1 MWRYSRT
8 RAGRPLLLAVTA
20 ILAAAWVS
28 ATAARE
34 LAVDV
39 DDMVEVEIAT
49 IGLSEGTRSP
59 VVLLREPAAREV
71 IPIAIGTAEARAIMS
86 VLQDVQYPRPMTHD
100 LLGDVLGAVD
110 ARLERVFVD
119 DLVDNVFLG
128 MLELRVPG
136 RDDPVRV
143 DSRPSDA
150 IALALRTGASIHVAP
165 KVLEAARTIDFQGLE
180 DDQVV
185 NAVGITVMA
194 ANDDLRDA
202 LELPDRPGVLV
213 SGAAGPAAEA
223 GMRPGALIVAVNGE
237 TPESPMDFLELIRGT
252 PADEDARIAY
262 WQDGETHDVEVS
274 TDVPEPRR
282 GGRDREREP
291 GVPL

>member
-1 MWRYSRT
+1 MGRDSRA
-8 RAGRPLLLAVTA
+8 RAVRPLLLAATA
-20 ILAAAWVS
+20 VVVGGWLAA
-28 ATAARE
+28 TEARE
-34 LAVDV
+34 LAVELDEL
-39 DDMVEVEIAT
+39 VEVEIAT
-49 IGLSEGTRSP
+49 IGLAEGTGSP

-86 VLQDVQYPRPMTHD
+86 ALQDVQYPRPMTHD

-128 MLELRVPG
+128 MLELRIAG
-136 RDDPVRV
+136 RDERVRV

-150 IALALRTGASIHVAP
+150 IALALRTGATIHVAP
-165 KVLEAARTIDFQGLE
+165 KVLEAARSIDYQGLE

-185 NAVGITVMA
+185 NAVGITVMMP
-194 ANDDLRDA
+194 NDDLRDA
-202 LELPDRPGVLV
+202 LQLPDRPGVLV
-213 SGAAGPAAEA
+213 SGAAGPAADA
-223 GMRPGALIVAVNGE
+223 GMGPGALIVEVNGD
-237 TPESPMDFLELIRGT
+237 TPESPMEFLELVRAT
-252 PADEDARIAY
+252 PAGEDARITY
-262 WQDGETHDVEVS
+262 WQEGRTHRIEVS

-282 GGRDREREP
+282 GSRGDS

>member
-1 MWRYSRT
+1 MRRHPRA
-8 RAGRPLLLAVTA
+8 RAGRPLLLVAAT
-20 ILAAAWVS
+20 ILAAGWLTA
-28 ATAARE
+28 ATARE
-34 LAVDV
+34 LAVELDEL
-39 DDMVEVEIAT
+39 VEVEIAT
-49 IGLSEGTRSP
+49 IGLAEGTGSP

-86 VLQDVQYPRPMTHD
+86 ALQSVQYPRPMTHD

-119 DLVDNVFLG
+119 DLVEGVFLG
-128 MLELRVPG
+128 MLELRVAG
-136 RDDPVRV
+136 RDERVRV

-150 IALALRTGASIHVAP
+150 IALALRTGATIHVAP
-165 KVLEAARTIDFQGLE
+165 KVLEAARAIDYEGLD

-185 NAVGITVMA
+185 NAIGITVMA

-202 LELPDRPGVLV
+202 LGLPDRAGVLV
-213 SGAAGPAAEA
+213 SGVAGPAADA
-223 GMRPGALIVAVNGE
+223 GMRPGALVVAVNGG
-237 TPESPMDFLELIRGT
+237 TPESPMEFLELVRAT

-262 WQDGETHDVEVS
+262 WQEGDTHEVEVS

-282 GGRDREREP
+282 GGGPEE
-291 GVPL
+291 GVRL